1 MKRIMMLLVACFFLL
16 NIYGC
21 WLIVAGAA
29 GGSGTA
35 AWLSGKLSQRV
46 NASYDRTIN
55 AVKSALKSLK
65 MEVSKESKS
74 KSVTQI
80 KSIYSDGREIW
91 IDIRPISESTT
102 KVEVRVGVLGDK
114 TASDKILKEIAGRL

>member
-1 MKRIMMLLVACFFLL
+1 MKRIMMLFVACFFLL

-55 AVKSALKSLK
+55 AAKSALKSLK
-65 MEVSKESKS
+65 MEVTKESKS

-80 KSIYSDGREIW
+80 KSLYSDGREIW
-91 IDIRPISESTT
+91 IDIRPISESAT
-102 KVEVRVGVLGDK
+102 KVEVRVGALGDK
-114 TASDKILKEIAGRL
+114 TASDKILKEIVGRL